1 MAIERGP
8 RLPRE
13 PRSRTSGEYL
23 PDQNRGNPGV
33 RPSILP
39 EKSNPINLGEP
50 ITGSVTVF
58 DGQGSQVLPTA
69 AVGSIAPSPDTSIP
83 SATKKK
89 LTIEEAR
96 ALVMQNAGIADF
108 SGIRQRF
115 FDSPEVKEEFEALQ
129 VTPAQLVTANRDQ
142 NLMAPELQ
150 QFLNEAY
157 NTNRRIKKRVMKS
170 MKSGLAAAGIARKL
184 PLDAD
189 KTFTNPSDMIIPLF
203 EEVFGNERS
212 GLLKKWMKQL
222 DKYVARSSKDNLA
235 DIDVATVRGETLK
248 KDIVL
253 VGGGPL
259 SALMASILGPY
270 YNVTVITDQR
280 SVGFP
285 WRARPLYIN
294 SSAEGDLF
302 GKQLPLLDGT
312 TTPVTLQGQGNNL
325 NTSILTKC
333 DTSDILC
340 DDGTTRKYIS
350 GLRFGDFIATE
361 QVFNADDF
369 IVGQT
374 VLVDQTFINQDGT
387 QRLTLRDANDRIRQI
402 DASAVF
408 FLTGPGKE
416 VSKFE
421 DIVSGLDY
429 RAQATNLE
437 DRITGARQRI
447 GSLKQIISELDSIV
461 PSRNFDKSRVAVAKA
476 TFEQE
481 LREITVPL
489 PKILN
494 LTSIEKIYD
503 FWLNDLDSDPDRFP
517 LADLLQEGVTIA
529 NIGGKDTSSIL
540 KELADGNGP
549 DGAYPPGLKEK
560 LRSGRRPRTTLY
572 NEPAKTPEEAA
583 NLRRRRYKGVVT
595 VDTETV
601 PDKVKTCQ
609 ERGRT
614 VYVTTVDDNGI
625 ESAGRFFDYA
635 FVGTGYERTPIE
647 TLSPIFNNIVYD
659 IDALR
664 QGRRLAV
671 GRGNYT
677 SSTFAGGSAAG
688 LPKSE
693 YPQELQNIIDGLGIP
708 ENSISAWLNALLLE
722 RMGWSFLIRNG
733 VNSDKVSKLSVA
745 LAA

>member
-1 MAIERGP
+1 MATERRP
-8 RLPRE
+8 SLPRE
-13 PRSRTSGEYL
+13 PRSESRGESF
-23 PDQNRGNPGV
+23 PARNSENRVNP
-33 RPSILP
+33 PEILP
-39 EKSNPINLGEP
+39 EKLNPGNDP

-58 DGQGSQVLPTA
+58 DSPRVLPVSA
-69 AVGSIAPSPDTSIP
+69 PFVPSIPTDISTPSPVKP
-83 SATKKK
+83 K
-89 LTIEEAR
+89 LSIEEAR
-96 ALVMQNAGIADF
+96 ALVAQNAGIADF

-115 FDSPEVKEEFEALQ
+115 FDSPAVKAEFEALQ
-129 VTPAQLVTANRDQ
+129 ITPAKLITNNRWDH
-142 NLMAPELQ
+142 LSAPELAS
-150 QFLNEAY
+150 FFPEA
-157 NTNRRIKKRVMKS
+157 
-170 MKSGLAAAGIARKL
+170 
-184 PLDAD
+184 LDAD
-189 KTFTNPSDMIIPLF
+189 ENIRNLVLNAARFGMDSVGVGAQLPQNADVGFTNPNDVLIPIF
-203 EEVFGNERS
+203 EEVFGNEKS
-212 GLLKKWMKQL
+212 GLLKQWMKQV
-222 DKYVARSSKDNLA
+222 DQYVTRSSRENLA
-235 DIDVATVRGETLK
+235 DIDAATARGEVLK

-259 SALMASILGPY
+259 TALMASLLGPY

-280 SVGFP
+280 SVGYP

-302 GKQLPLLDGT
+302 GTQLPLLDGT

-333 DTSDILC
+333 DTRDVLC
-340 DDGTTRKYIS
+340 DDGSTRKYVS
-350 GLRFGDFIATE
+350 GLRFGDFVATE

-374 VLVDQTFINQDGT
+374 VQVDKTFINRDGT
-387 QRLTLRDANDRIRQI
+387 QRLTLEDANGKQRKV

-416 VSKFE
+416 VPKFDDTVSEQEYLSESRFLDKDITNARRKITLLKELIAGFNSTIPSSESEKIKQDSAKAKFE
-421 DIVSGLDY
+421 RD
-429 RAQATNLE
+429 
-437 DRITGARQRI
+437 
-447 GSLKQIISELDSIV
+447 
-461 PSRNFDKSRVAVAKA
+461 
-476 TFEQE
+476 
-481 LREITVPL
+481 LREVTITL
-489 PKILN
+489 PRILN

-517 LADLLQEGVTIA
+517 LANLLREGVTIA

-560 LRSGRRPRTTLY
+560 LRSGRRPSTTLF
-572 NEPAKTPEEAA
+572 NEPSKTPEEAKA
-583 NLRRRRYKGVVT
+583 RKRRRYEGVVT
-595 VDTETV
+595 ADTETV
-601 PDKVKTCQ
+601 PGKVKKCRNAT
-609 ERGRT
+609 GSIF
-614 VYVTTVDDNGI
+614 VTTVDNNGV
-625 ESAGRFFDYA
+625 ESRGRFFDYA
-635 FVGTGYERTPIE
+635 FVGTGYERMPIE
-647 TLSPIFNNIVYD
+647 TLLPIFNNIVYD
-659 IDALR
+659 VDALR

-677 SSTFAGGSAAG
+677 SNTFAGGSAAG

-693 YPQELQNIIDGLGIP
+693 YPQELQNIIDGLEIP

-733 VNSDKVSKLSVA
+733 VNSDKVRRLSLA